1 MNVQDLLSSESA
13 PECPPSP
20 TTSVESCSS
29 ASSDTPKRGWVAPF
43 LLHLHQMLRR
53 EDPRIIRWTEDGMA
67 FQILDKEAMTTQI
80 LPKYFKNKN
89 FSSFQRQLNYFGFR
103 KWSKARAQFPTYSR
117 EHFTR
122 DKFNEMSLVKRQS
135 KKSRKRK
142 AADEEQQPA
151 KRAAV
156 AAPNY
161 GVEKC
166 KPILPRP
173 GTATIVAPTLSQP
186 NGATSSF
193 SFAQHTVI
201 ALRAHM
207 KLLLLL
213 MLLPLARA
221 CTMIAVGRNAT
232 IDGSTLVAH
241 TDDAG
246 FGAADLRMVRVPAQD
261 HEDGAMRH
269 VYNVQP
275 GYPRLVTSQRGSEY
289 EPKND
294 QEQLM
299 TPLGEIPQ
307 VPHTY
312 GYFDQD
318 YGFMNEV
325 QLSMERVQAEPG
337 QQAGPRT
344 LAPRIQHVRHWRAHK
359 VALERC
365 DSARCAIQV
374 MGDLAVKYG
383 FYSEDSGDPAKPD
396 YVSAA
401 ETLGIADRYGEV
413 WIFHVLTGPQNA
425 SAVWA
430 AQRVLDTHVVV
441 VANGFVIREMDLD
454 DSERFMAS
462 GNVLSFAEEMGW
474 WNRSKAS
481 STSLLH
487 MLHQR
492 QIPCARSDVTRLLR
506 DYFQGTP
513 YDLSKGLAAGP
524 FGNPMRWGGDEK
536 GVVGGWERPI
546 SMYRTVFS
554 FVLQARAHLPDAI
567 GGVAWYGQSSPHA
580 SVYVPFS
587 CAQQEVPAAY
597 VLGKESEFTH
607 GSAWWAFAFV
617 NNWSMLRFDAI
628 GRDIRARMAE
638 LQKACFMERKS
649 MERHV
654 THTKS
659 LTTSDV
665 RAYLQE
671 QSNRLASR
679 VIDEWWAFAWK
690 LVGKYADGYITTG
703 EAPNEMEM
711 PGYPEWWLRLSE
723 FSKWPG
729 GTLVPPHIPK
739 LEKQLELFESRQNV
753 SANLGVQASGC
764 DGSVSS
770 SSSISIA
777 QLGFGAVV
785 GAVMGASATWFA
797 AQRQQRSRYQSIP

>member
-1 MNVQDLLSSESA
+1 
-13 PECPPSP
+13 
-20 TTSVESCSS
+20 
-29 ASSDTPKRGWVAPF
+29 
-43 LLHLHQMLRR
+43 
-53 EDPRIIRWTEDGMA
+53 
-67 FQILDKEAMTTQI
+67 
-80 LPKYFKNKN
+80 
-89 FSSFQRQLNYFGFR
+89 
-103 KWSKARAQFPTYSR
+103 
-117 EHFTR
+117 
-122 DKFNEMSLVKRQS
+122 
-135 KKSRKRK
+135 
-142 AADEEQQPA
+142 
-151 KRAAV
+151 
-156 AAPNY
+156 
-161 GVEKC
+161 
-166 KPILPRP
+166 
-173 GTATIVAPTLSQP
+173 
-186 NGATSSF
+186 
-193 SFAQHTVI
+193 
-201 ALRAHM
+201 
-207 KLLLLL
+207 
-213 MLLPLARA
+213 
-221 CTMIAVGRNAT
+221 MIAVGRNAT

-325 QLSMERVQAEPG
+325 QLSIGESTSGARTAGWPTD
-337 QQAGPRT
+337 AGPHGYNMFGIGELT
-344 LAPRIQHVRHWRAHK
+344 K

-413 WIFHVLTGPQNA
+413 WVFHVLTGPQNA

-474 WNRSKAS
+474 WKPKQGKFDFTAAYAS
-481 STSLLH
+481 PTPDPVRALYMGRRIWRVFDLVAPSLQLDSRLGH
-487 MLHQR
+487 YPEFPTYPLSVEPDR
-492 QIPCARSDVTRLLR
+492 TLDVADVTRLLR

-797 AQRQQRSRYQSIP
+797 AQRQQRSRWWSWQSANASVSADKSMSCAETETSIL

>member
-1 MNVQDLLSSESA
+1 
-13 PECPPSP
+13 
-20 TTSVESCSS
+20 
-29 ASSDTPKRGWVAPF
+29 
-43 LLHLHQMLRR
+43 
-53 EDPRIIRWTEDGMA
+53 
-67 FQILDKEAMTTQI
+67 
-80 LPKYFKNKN
+80 
-89 FSSFQRQLNYFGFR
+89 
-103 KWSKARAQFPTYSR
+103 
-117 EHFTR
+117 
-122 DKFNEMSLVKRQS
+122 
-135 KKSRKRK
+135 
-142 AADEEQQPA
+142 
-151 KRAAV
+151 
-156 AAPNY
+156 
-161 GVEKC
+161 
-166 KPILPRP
+166 
-173 GTATIVAPTLSQP
+173 
-186 NGATSSF
+186 
-193 SFAQHTVI
+193 
-201 ALRAHM
+201 M

-213 MLLPLARA
+213 MLLTLARA

-246 FGAADLRMVRVPAQD
+246 FGAADLRMVRIPAQN
-261 HEDGAMRH
+261 HEDGAMRD

-325 QLSMERVQAEPG
+325 QLSIGESTSGARTAGWPTD
-337 QQAGPRT
+337 AGPYGYNMFGIGELT
-344 LAPRIQHVRHWRAHK
+344 K

-365 DSARCAIQV
+365 DSARCAIQM

-413 WIFHVLTGPQNA
+413 WVFHVLTGPQNA

-441 VANGFVIREMDLD
+441 VANGFVIREMDLE

-474 WNRSKAS
+474 WNPKQGKFDFTAAYAS
-481 STSLLH
+481 PTPDPVRALYMGRRIWRVFDLVAPSLQLDSRLGH
-487 MLHQR
+487 YPEFPTYPLSVEPDR
-492 QIPCARSDVTRLLR
+492 TLDVADVTRLLR

-546 SMYRTVFS
+546 SMYRTIFS

-711 PGYPEWWLRLSE
+711 PGYPEWWLWLSE

>member
-1 MNVQDLLSSESA
+1 
-13 PECPPSP
+13 
-20 TTSVESCSS
+20 
-29 ASSDTPKRGWVAPF
+29 
-43 LLHLHQMLRR
+43 
-53 EDPRIIRWTEDGMA
+53 
-67 FQILDKEAMTTQI
+67 
-80 LPKYFKNKN
+80 
-89 FSSFQRQLNYFGFR
+89 
-103 KWSKARAQFPTYSR
+103 
-117 EHFTR
+117 
-122 DKFNEMSLVKRQS
+122 
-135 KKSRKRK
+135 
-142 AADEEQQPA
+142 
-151 KRAAV
+151 
-156 AAPNY
+156 
-161 GVEKC
+161 
-166 KPILPRP
+166 
-173 GTATIVAPTLSQP
+173 
-186 NGATSSF
+186 
-193 SFAQHTVI
+193 
-201 ALRAHM
+201 M

-213 MLLPLARA
+213 MLLTLARA

-246 FGAADLRMVRVPAQD
+246 FGAADLRMVRIPAQN
-261 HEDGAMRH
+261 HEDGAMRD

-325 QLSMERVQAEPG
+325 QLSIGESTSGARTAGWPTD
-337 QQAGPRT
+337 AGPYGYNMFGIGELT
-344 LAPRIQHVRHWRAHK
+344 K

-365 DSARCAIQV
+365 DSARCAIQM

-413 WIFHVLTGPQNA
+413 WVFHVLTGPQNA

-441 VANGFVIREMDLD
+441 VANGFVIREMDLE

-474 WNRSKAS
+474 WNPKQGKFDFTAAYAS
-481 STSLLH
+481 PTPDPVRALYMGRRIWRVFDLVAPSLQLDSRLGH
-487 MLHQR
+487 YPEFPTYPLSVEPDR
-492 QIPCARSDVTRLLR
+492 TLDVADVTRLLR

-546 SMYRTVFS
+546 SMYRTIFS

>member
-1 MNVQDLLSSESA
+1 
-13 PECPPSP
+13 
-20 TTSVESCSS
+20 
-29 ASSDTPKRGWVAPF
+29 
-43 LLHLHQMLRR
+43 
-53 EDPRIIRWTEDGMA
+53 
-67 FQILDKEAMTTQI
+67 
-80 LPKYFKNKN
+80 
-89 FSSFQRQLNYFGFR
+89 
-103 KWSKARAQFPTYSR
+103 
-117 EHFTR
+117 
-122 DKFNEMSLVKRQS
+122 
-135 KKSRKRK
+135 
-142 AADEEQQPA
+142 
-151 KRAAV
+151 
-156 AAPNY
+156 
-161 GVEKC
+161 
-166 KPILPRP
+166 
-173 GTATIVAPTLSQP
+173 
-186 NGATSSF
+186 
-193 SFAQHTVI
+193 
-201 ALRAHM
+201 M

-325 QLSMERVQAEPG
+325 QLSIGESTSGARTAGWPTD
-337 QQAGPRT
+337 AGPHGYNMFGIGELT
-344 LAPRIQHVRHWRAHK
+344 K

-413 WIFHVLTGPQNA
+413 WVFHVLTGPQNA

-474 WNRSKAS
+474 WKPKQGKFDFTAAYAS
-481 STSLLH
+481 PTPDPVRALYMGRRIWRVFDLVAPSLQLDSRLGH
-487 MLHQR
+487 YPEFPTYPLSVEPDR
-492 QIPCARSDVTRLLR
+492 TLDVADVTRLLR

-753 SANLGVQASGC
+753 SANLRVQASGC

-797 AQRQQRSRYQSIP
+797 AQRQQRSRWWSWQSANASVSADKSMSCAETETSIL

>member
-1 MNVQDLLSSESA
+1 MVL
-13 PECPPSP
+13 
-20 TTSVESCSS
+20 
-29 ASSDTPKRGWVAPF
+29 
-43 LLHLHQMLRR
+43 
-53 EDPRIIRWTEDGMA
+53 
-67 FQILDKEAMTTQI
+67 
-80 LPKYFKNKN
+80 
-89 FSSFQRQLNYFGFR
+89 
-103 KWSKARAQFPTYSR
+103 
-117 EHFTR
+117 
-122 DKFNEMSLVKRQS
+122 
-135 KKSRKRK
+135 
-142 AADEEQQPA
+142 
-151 KRAAV
+151 
-156 AAPNY
+156 
-161 GVEKC
+161 
-166 KPILPRP
+166 
-173 GTATIVAPTLSQP
+173 
-186 NGATSSF
+186 
-193 SFAQHTVI
+193 
-201 ALRAHM
+201 
-207 KLLLLL
+207 LLLLL
-213 MLLPLARA
+213 MVLPLARS

-232 IDGSTLVAH
+232 VDGSTLVAH

-261 HEDGAMRH
+261 HEEGATRH

-275 GYPRLVTSQRGSEY
+275 GYPRLVSSQRGHEY

-307 VPHTY
+307 VRHTY

-325 QLSMERVQAEPG
+325 QLSIGESTSGARTVGWPMD
-337 QQAGPRT
+337 AGPHGYNMFGIGELT
-344 LAPRIQHVRHWRAHK
+344 K

-365 DSARCAIQV
+365 DSARCAIQT

-383 FYSEDSGDPAKPD
+383 FYSEDSGDPAKPE

-401 ETLGIADRYGEV
+401 ETLGIADRYGEIWV
-413 WIFHVLTGPQNA
+413 FHVLTGPQNA

-430 AQRVLDTHVVV
+430 AQRVLDTHMVV

-454 DSERFMAS
+454 DPDRFMAS

-474 WNRSKAS
+474 WDPKQGKFDFTAAYAS
-481 STSLLH
+481 PTPDPVRALYMGRRIWRVFDLVAPSLQLDSRLGH
-487 MLHQR
+487 YPEFPTYPFSVEPDRKLDV
-492 QIPCARSDVTRLLR
+492 ADVTRLLR
-506 DYFQGTP
+506 DYFQGTQ

-554 FVLQARAHLPDAI
+554 FVLQARAHLPDEV

-587 CAQQEVPAAY
+587 CAQQEIPAAY
-597 VLGKESEFTH
+597 VLGKESEFAH

-628 GRDIRARMAE
+628 SRDIRARIAE
-638 LQKACFMERKS
+638 LQKTCYTERKA
-649 MERHV
+649 MEHHV

-659 LTTSDV
+659 LTASDV
-665 RAYLQE
+665 RTYLQE

-679 VIDEWWAFAWK
+679 VIDEWWTFAWK

-703 EAPNEMEM
+703 EAPEDMKM
-711 PGYPEWWLRLSE
+711 PGYPEWWLKLSE

-729 GTLVPPHIPK
+729 DTLVPPHIPK
-739 LEKQLELFESRQNV
+739 LEKQLELFESRQNA
-753 SANLGVQASGC
+753 SANLGVQPSAGDDSASP
-764 DGSVSS
+764 SS
-770 SSSISIA
+770 TISIA
-777 QLGFGAVV
+777 QLGIGAVV
-785 GAVMGASATWFA
+785 GAVVGASATWFA
-797 AQRQQRSRYQSIP
+797 VQRQQRSRYLPIP

>member
-1 MNVQDLLSSESA
+1 
-13 PECPPSP
+13 
-20 TTSVESCSS
+20 
-29 ASSDTPKRGWVAPF
+29 
-43 LLHLHQMLRR
+43 
-53 EDPRIIRWTEDGMA
+53 
-67 FQILDKEAMTTQI
+67 
-80 LPKYFKNKN
+80 
-89 FSSFQRQLNYFGFR
+89 
-103 KWSKARAQFPTYSR
+103 
-117 EHFTR
+117 
-122 DKFNEMSLVKRQS
+122 
-135 KKSRKRK
+135 
-142 AADEEQQPA
+142 
-151 KRAAV
+151 
-156 AAPNY
+156 
-161 GVEKC
+161 
-166 KPILPRP
+166 
-173 GTATIVAPTLSQP
+173 
-186 NGATSSF
+186 
-193 SFAQHTVI
+193 
-201 ALRAHM
+201 M

-325 QLSMERVQAEPG
+325 QLSIGESTSGARTAGWPTD
-337 QQAGPRT
+337 AGPHGYNMFGIGELT
-344 LAPRIQHVRHWRAHK
+344 K

-413 WIFHVLTGPQNA
+413 WVFHVLTGPQNA

-474 WNRSKAS
+474 WKPKQGKFDFTAAYAS
-481 STSLLH
+481 PTPDPVRALYMGRRIWRVFDLVAPSLQLDSRLGH
-487 MLHQR
+487 YPEFPTYPLSVEPDR
-492 QIPCARSDVTRLLR
+492 TLDVADVTRLLR

-753 SANLGVQASGC
+753 SANLRVQASGC

>member
-1 MNVQDLLSSESA
+1 
-13 PECPPSP
+13 
-20 TTSVESCSS
+20 
-29 ASSDTPKRGWVAPF
+29 
-43 LLHLHQMLRR
+43 
-53 EDPRIIRWTEDGMA
+53 
-67 FQILDKEAMTTQI
+67 
-80 LPKYFKNKN
+80 
-89 FSSFQRQLNYFGFR
+89 
-103 KWSKARAQFPTYSR
+103 
-117 EHFTR
+117 
-122 DKFNEMSLVKRQS
+122 
-135 KKSRKRK
+135 
-142 AADEEQQPA
+142 
-151 KRAAV
+151 
-156 AAPNY
+156 
-161 GVEKC
+161 
-166 KPILPRP
+166 
-173 GTATIVAPTLSQP
+173 
-186 NGATSSF
+186 
-193 SFAQHTVI
+193 
-201 ALRAHM
+201 M

-325 QLSMERVQAEPG
+325 QLSIGESTSGARTAGWPTD
-337 QQAGPRT
+337 AGPHGYNMFGIGELT
-344 LAPRIQHVRHWRAHK
+344 K

-413 WIFHVLTGPQNA
+413 WVFHVLTGPQNA

-474 WNRSKAS
+474 WNPKQGKFDFTAAYAS
-481 STSLLH
+481 PTPDPVRALYMGRRIWRVFDLVAPSLQLDSRLGH
-487 MLHQR
+487 YPEFPTYPLSVEPDR
-492 QIPCARSDVTRLLR
+492 TLDVADVTRLLR
-506 DYFQGTP
+506 DYFQGTQ

-554 FVLQARAHLPDAI
+554 FVLQARAHLPDVI